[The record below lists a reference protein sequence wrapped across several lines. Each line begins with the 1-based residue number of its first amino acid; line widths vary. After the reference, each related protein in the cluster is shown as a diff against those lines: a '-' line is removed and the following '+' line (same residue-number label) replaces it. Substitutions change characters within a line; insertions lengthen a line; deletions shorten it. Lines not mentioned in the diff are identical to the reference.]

1 MIVSQNT
8 INQYITN
15 IQVQQLLTFAA
26 TKVQFTATAT
36 HFSYLFSHQKPSN
49 YMIINSQ
56 KIYFMHFSATATHFG
71 VSKTTQSPHNQSTL
85 HLQQLLIF
93 FKNQFHLLKS
103 IKSPIQIHKIN
114 ANHQLISTFA
124 KPKKL
129 YPKKNK
135 EVLRVWII
143 ISMLCIS
150 TIVKSQKT
158 DEPQLCQSLSN
169 FLGKDFKVD
178 LLKNKALL
186 LDWEKQKSDS
196 LTNIS
201 VGCVK
206 PVVIIPEF
214 SLLISNHKKS
224 KKKNITL
231 SLIVA
236 DITNIVSLES
246 TQKALEQY
254 CEFGKVNFYFVTENF
269 FIFTYSPQD
278 HQELVK
284 LTKSINLD
292 RLTFSEKLGAIIEEH
307 R

>member
-1 MIVSQNT
+1 MTFSQII

-15 IQVQQLLTFAA
+15 IQLQQLLTFAA
-26 TKVQFTATAT
+26 TKVQFAATAT
-36 HFSYLFSHQKPSN
+36 HFSHLFSRQKPSN
-49 YMIINSQ
+49 YMIING
-56 KIYFMHFSATATHFG
+56 KKFYFMRFSATATHFR
-71 VSKTTQSPHNQSTL
+71 VSKTTQSPHNQSKL

-103 IKSPIQIHKIN
+103 INCPTQIHKIIS
-114 ANHQLISTFA
+114 NHQLIPTFA
-124 KPKKL
+124 NSKKL
-129 YPKKNK
+129 YSNKNK
-135 EVLRVWII
+135 EVLRVWIF

-158 DEPQLCQSLSN
+158 DEPELYQSLSN
-169 FLGKDFKVD
+169 FVGKDFKVE

-201 VGCVK
+201 VGCKK

-254 CEFGKVNFYFVTENF
+254 CEFGKVNFYFATENY

-292 RLTFSEKLGAIIEEH
+292 RLTFSEKLGEILEKH